1 VSGRV
6 IVVGSVNVDLVVHA
20 DHLPAPGETITGAT
34 FSEHDGGKGANQAVA
49 AVRLG
54 ASTAFVGAVG
64 RDAYGLRARATLDHE
79 GIDLTG
85 LRTVDGATGVALIFV
100 DASGEN
106 MISVASGANAALTA
120 ANVTECLEALR
131 PTAGDVV
138 LVGHEIPTLAAKHAL
153 RLGRTAGAMTV
164 FNPAPATGVDRATF
178 GLADVLTVNRLEL
191 GTIVAAD
198 AARSGRSGAG
208 EAPPVEAARFL
219 IESNADGEGVATA
232 VVVTLG
238 SAGAVVVTRDAEP
251 VDLPARAVGA
261 IDAVGAGDTFAGTLA
276 AGLAAGQDVVGA
288 ARRAVAA
295 ASIST
300 LRAGAREGMPT
311 VEELA
316 AYLDV

>member
-1 VSGRV
+1 MSGRV
-6 IVVGSVNVDLVVHA
+6 IVVGSVNVDLVAHA
-20 DHLPAPGETITGAT
+20 EHLPAPGETITGAA

-49 AVRLG
+49 AARLG
-54 ASTAFVGAVG
+54 ASTALVGAVG
-64 RDAYGLRARATLDHE
+64 RDAYGLRARAALAHE

-85 LRTVDGATGVALIFV
+85 LRTVDGLTGVALIFV
-100 DASGEN
+100 DARGEN

-120 ANVTECLEALR
+120 ANVTESLEALA

-153 RLGRTAGAMTV
+153 RLGRSAGATTV
-164 FNPAPATGVDRATF
+164 FNPAPAAGVDRATF

-198 AARSGRSGAG
+198 GARIGRPGAG
-208 EAPPVEAARFL
+208 EARPVEAARTL
-219 IESNADGEGVATA
+219 LQPNADGDGVATA

-238 SAGAVVVTRDAEP
+238 SGGAIVVMRDGDP
-251 VDLPARAVGA
+251 FDLPARDIGA
-261 IDAVGAGDTFAGTLA
+261 IDAVGAGDTFAGALA
-276 AGLAAGQDVVGA
+276 AGLAAGQDIAGA

-300 LRAGAREGMPT
+300 QRAGARDGMPT

-316 AYLDV
+316 AYLDI